1 MNLNYELERL
11 VICIYIFLKLQALYK
26 YEKKV
31 TIMEIISSLHIK
43 LQKFRVGRSCKA
55 HTVSGLPD
63 ELPAL
68 RQNDEAACPRS
79 LS

>member
-1 MNLNYELERL
+1 M
-11 VICIYIFLKLQALYK
+11 
-26 YEKKV
+26 KKG

-43 LQKFRVGRSCKA
+43 LQKFRAGR

-68 RQNDEAACPRS
+68 RQNDEAACPWS